1 MKTKQLF
8 LFLCLLPVHIFF
20 AQDTKNDSL
29 VWTLRNLDVAKFSN
43 GVIIPQAKTDDE
55 WAKAATDK
63 TPAWC
68 FYKNDPANGKKYGRI
83 YNWYA
88 VNDPRGLA
96 PKGWHVASDE
106 EWNKLI
112 ESLGGI
118 SEAGKKLKALK
129 GWSQDGNGTNQH
141 SFSVLPGGFRLNQ
154 AGTFNGLEN
163 ATGFWTSTDSK
174 PLSTASYSF
183 TSQLSSL
190 IRTTD
195 NKGMGYYVRCVKD
208 K

>member
-1 MKTKQLF
+1 MKTKHLL
-8 LFLCLLPVHIFF
+8 LFLCLLPVRFFF

-43 GVIIPQAKTDDE
+43 GVLIVQAKTDDE
-55 WAKAATDK
+55 WAKAAADK

-88 VNDPRGLA
+88 VNDARGLA

-106 EWNKLI
+106 EWSKLI

-118 SEAGKKLKALK
+118 SEAGK
-129 GWSQDGNGTNQH
+129 N
-141 SFSVLPGGFRLNQ
+141 
-154 AGTFNGLEN
+154 
-163 ATGFWTSTDSK
+163 
-174 PLSTASYSF
+174 
-183 TSQLSSL
+183 
-190 IRTTD
+190 
-195 NKGMGYYVRCVKD
+195 
-208 K
+208 